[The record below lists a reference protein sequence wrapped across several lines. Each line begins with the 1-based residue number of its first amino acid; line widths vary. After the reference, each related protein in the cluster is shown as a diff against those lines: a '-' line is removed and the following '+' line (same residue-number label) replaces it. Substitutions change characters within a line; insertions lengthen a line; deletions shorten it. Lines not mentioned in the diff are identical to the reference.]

1 MTLLDLASCSQRVA
15 RPSPFPRQQQVRV
28 SLDHGPCGLFS
39 NKRVG
44 RTRSRRTGSKRR
56 WKEAGQVEPKKVS
69 HPREVDDRKF
79 VGAAWGVSRGV
90 LMAGDAVK
98 MHPSTR
104 QWSLTNAA
112 AACLGMPCPWPR
124 ARIKPTT
131 WD

>member
-1 MTLLDLASCSQRVA
+1 V
-15 RPSPFPRQQQVRV
+15 
-28 SLDHGPCGLFS
+28 
-39 NKRVG
+39 
-44 RTRSRRTGSKRR
+44 
-56 WKEAGQVEPKKVS
+56 WKEAKGEVEPKKVG

-79 VGAAWGVSRGV
+79 VDAAREVSRVV
-90 LMAGDAVK
+90 LMTADAVK

-112 AACLGMPCPWPR
+112 AACLGMPCPWPS